1 MMDLDFNMKNVVLL
15 GGRGK
20 FLLINGFFFVNL
32 CSPIHFTYLPIE
44 TFIIP
49 RMCDVLKLFL

>member
-1 MMDLDFNMKNVVLL
+1 MTDLDFNMKNVVLL
-15 GGRGK
+15 GGDGVIFF
-20 FLLINGFFFVNL
+20 FLIGFFVNS

-49 RMCDVLKLFL
+49 RMWDVLELFL